1 MGRITQALFDA
12 ARYLLHPAVL
22 AVLLVP
28 MLAALVVWV
37 GLAWWFW
44 DAWVAAIR
52 DGVMSASDGWWFG
65 HFDVAT
71 FAGVAAVM
79 LLILLILPA
88 VLVTAML
95 IAAVFVMPALVEL
108 VARRDYP
115 ELERRSGGTVI
126 GSVWN
131 ALAAIGAFAGLWIV
145 TLPVWLLIGPLAA
158 PLPWLLSAYLNQKL
172 FRYDA
177 LSEHGDA
184 GEMRQVF
191 ETRSGGLFVLGLF
204 TGALYFVPLVNLVA
218 PTFASLA
225 YIHYCLA
232 ELQRLRALPAS
243 GGP

>member
-1 MGRITQALFDA
+1 MGRIVRALFDA
-12 ARYLLHPAVL
+12 ARYLGHPAVL

-37 GLAWWFW
+37 GLAWGFW
-44 DAWVAAIR
+44 GSWVAAIR
-52 DGVMSASDGWWFG
+52 DGLVAASDGGWLG
-65 HFDVAT
+65 HLDIAT
-71 FAGVAAVM
+71 FAGAAAVT
-79 LLILLILPA
+79 LLILLLVPA

-95 IAAVFVMPALVEL
+95 VAAVFVMPALVEL

-115 ELERRSGGTVI
+115 QLERRSGGTAI
-126 GSVWN
+126 GSLWN
-131 ALAAIGAFAGLWIV
+131 ALAAIGAFAALWIV

-158 PLPWLLSAYLNQKL
+158 PLPWLLSAYLNQRL

-177 LSEHGDA
+177 LSEHGDP

-191 ETRSGGLFVLGLF
+191 ERRFGGLFVLGLA

>member
-1 MGRITQALFDA
+1 MDRIVKALFDA
-12 ARYLLHPAVL
+12 ARYLFHPAVL
-22 AVLLVP
+22 AVLLAP
-28 MLAALVVWV
+28 MLVALAVWV

-44 DAWVAAIR
+44 DSWIAAIR
-52 DGVMSASDGWWFG
+52 DGLVAASDGWWFG
-65 HFDVAT
+65 HFDITT
-71 FAGVAAVM
+71 FAGVAAVT
-79 LLILLILPA
+79 LLILLIMPA
-88 VLVTAML
+88 ILITAML
-95 IAAVFVMPALVEL
+95 VAAVFLMPALVEL

-115 ELERRSGGTVI
+115 DLERRSGGTAV
-126 GSVWN
+126 GSLWN
-131 ALAAIGAFAGLWIV
+131 ALAAIGTFIGLWIV

-158 PLPWLLSAYLNQKL
+158 PLPWLLSAYLNQRL

-191 ETRSGGLFVLGLF
+191 ETRFGGLFVLGLAA
-204 TGALYFVPLVNLVA
+204 GALYFVPLVNLVA